1 MKFYNFVYKAL
12 GPFFR
17 WLFRL
22 EVIGSENEPAEGGFL
37 ACPNHISNW
46 DVIILAIALHRPVH
60 FFAKAELFKVPL
72 LKQLVSS
79 LGAFP
84 ASRGTADLGAIKKTI
99 SLLKD
104 GKIVGFF
111 PQGTRHPGKDPRTT
125 EVKHGV
131 AMITHR
137 SGAPILPVYIGTK
150 DNRILPFRKVKVTIG
165 NLIASEELSME
176 KGGKE
181 EYERAS
187 KYVFSKIT
195 DLMDGANE

>member
-1 MKFYNFVYKAL
+1 MKFYNFIYKLLA
-12 GPFFR
+12 PFFK

-22 EVIGSENEPAEGGFL
+22 EIEGAENEPKDGGFL

-46 DVIILAIALHRPVH
+46 DVIILAISLHRPVH

-84 ASRGTADLGAIKKTI
+84 ASRGTADIGALKKTI
-99 SLLKD
+99 KLLGD
-104 GKIVGFF
+104 GNIVGFF
-111 PQGTRHPGKDPRTT
+111 PQGTRHPGKDPRDT

-131 AMITHR
+131 AMIANR
-137 SGAPILPVYIGTK
+137 SGAPILPVYIETK
-150 DNRILPFRKVKVTIG
+150 NNKILPFRKVKVKIG
-165 NLIASEELSME
+165 KVITNDELNME

-181 EYERAS
+181 EYERVS
-187 KYVFSKIT
+187 KYVFSRIT
-195 DLMDGANE
+195 DLMSDQDE

>member
-1 MKFYNFVYKAL
+1 MKFYNFVYKYL

-22 EVIGSENEPAEGGFL
+22 EVVGSENEPLEGGLL

-46 DVIILAIALHRPVH
+46 DVIILAISLHRPVH
-60 FFAKAELFKVPL
+60 FFAKAELFRIPL

-84 ASRGTADLGAIKKTI
+84 ASRGTADLGALKKTI
-99 SLLKD
+99 GLLKD
-104 GKIVGFF
+104 GNIVGFY
-111 PQGTRHPGKDPRTT
+111 PQGTRHPGVDPRTT

-137 SGAPILPVYIGTK
+137 SGAPVLPVYINTK
-150 DNRILPFRKVKVTIG
+150 NNKILPFRKVKVTLGKI
-165 NLIASEELSME
+165 ITTEELEME

-181 EYERAS
+181 EYERVS
-187 KYVFSKIT
+187 KIIFSKIT
-195 DLMDGANE
+195 DLMDDTNE

>member
-1 MKFYNFVYKAL
+1 MKFYNLVYKIL

-17 WLFRL
+17 WLFHL
-22 EVIGSENEPAEGGFL
+22 EVEGAENEPAEGGFL

-84 ASRGTADLGAIKKTI
+84 ASRGTADIGALKKTI
-99 SLLKD
+99 KLLNE
-104 GKIVGFF
+104 GNIVGFF
-111 PQGTRHPGKDPRTT
+111 PQGTRHPGVDPRTT

-131 AMITHR
+131 AMIANR
-137 SGAPILPVYIGTK
+137 SGTPILPVYIETK
-150 DNRILPFRKVKVTIG
+150 NNKILPFRKVRVKLGKV
-165 NLIASEELSME
+165 IAPEELNIE
-176 KGGKE
+176 KNGKE
-181 EYERAS
+181 EYERVS
-187 KYVFSKIT
+187 NFVFSKIT
-195 DLMDGANE
+195 EMI

>member
-1 MKFYNFVYKAL
+1 MKFYNFVYKYL
-12 GPFFR
+12 GPLFR
-17 WLFRL
+17 WVFRL
-22 EVIGSENEPAEGGFL
+22 EVVGSENEPKEGGFL

-46 DVIILAIALHRPVH
+46 DVIILAIALHRPVR

-84 ASRGTADLGAIKKTI
+84 ASRGTADLGALKKTI
-99 SLLKD
+99 NLLKE
-104 GKIVGFF
+104 GNIVGFF
-111 PQGTRHPGKDPRTT
+111 PQGTRHPGEDPRQT

-137 SGAPILPVYIGTK
+137 GGAPILPVYIETK
-150 DNRILPFRKVKVTIG
+150 NNKILPFRKVKVALG
-165 NLIASEELSME
+165 KLINADEMGME

-181 EYERAS
+181 EYDRAS

-195 DLMDGANE
+195 DLMDNADE

>member
-1 MKFYNFVYKAL
+1 MKFYNFVYKYL

-22 EVIGSENEPAEGGFL
+22 EVVGSENEPQSGGFL

-46 DVIILAIALHRPVH
+46 DVIILAVSLHRPVH

-84 ASRGTADLGAIKKTI
+84 ASRGTADIGALKKTI
-99 SLLKD
+99 NLLAE
-104 GKIVGFF
+104 GNIVGFY
-111 PQGTRHPGKDPRTT
+111 PQGTRHPGVDPRNT

-137 SGAPILPVYIGTK
+137 SGAPVLPIYIGTK
-150 DNRILPFRKVKVTIG
+150 NNKILPFRKVKVTIG
-165 NLIASEELSME
+165 KLITADELATE
-176 KGGKE
+176 KGGRD

-195 DLMDGANE
+195 SLIDNTDE